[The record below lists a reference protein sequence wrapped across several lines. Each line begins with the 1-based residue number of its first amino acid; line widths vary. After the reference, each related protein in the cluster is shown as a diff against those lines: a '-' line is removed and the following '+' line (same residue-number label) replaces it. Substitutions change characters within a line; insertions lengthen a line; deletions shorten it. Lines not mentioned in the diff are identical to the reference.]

1 VPKRVARGLARRLG
15 ERRGPP
21 WDPTEKGL
29 YVDYPRPWRHIYPV
43 IGATAIREVTRGD
56 CRTLITACRDK
67 GLNPKSIENIC
78 RTLSSVLTQAVVTY
92 TEAGPT
98 GRLNFK
104 CMAGNFPMVP
114 GKIPLRCREISRRR
128 PGGRSSA
135 RRSCLRRCRAAH
147 DRSSTGLPERVPP
160 RYLIR
165 PGRARW
171 R

>member
-1 VPKRVARGLARRLG
+1 VPRRVARGLARRLG

-78 RTLSSVLTQAVVTY
+78 R
-92 TEAGPT
+92 P
-98 GRLNFK
+98 
-104 CMAGNFPMVP
+104 
-114 GKIPLRCREISRRR
+114 
-128 PGGRSSA
+128 SA
-135 RRSCLRRCRAAH
+135 AS
-147 DRSSTGLPERVPP
+147 
-160 RYLIR
+160 
-165 PGRARW
+165 
-171 R
+171 